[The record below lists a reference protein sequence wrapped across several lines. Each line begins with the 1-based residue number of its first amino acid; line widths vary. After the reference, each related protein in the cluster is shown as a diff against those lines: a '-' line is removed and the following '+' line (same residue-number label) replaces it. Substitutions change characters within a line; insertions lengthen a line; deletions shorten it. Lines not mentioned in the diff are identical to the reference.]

1 MCGHNLP
8 RPSLGGALAVLSA
21 PYDSR
26 PSMPT
31 SPAEDKSNNTDS
43 FPFLSGKLVFH
54 SQQSGTTSTVATHA
68 TFTPHALPGPNSE
81 TAGAAPDTINMAD
94 YVVGI
99 HASGDLLTPASQSP
113 VLYQFELSEGAPR
126 RTDTG
131 ARPCSTEVRLARPLP
146 LGVGGDG
153 IIGRRVTVW
162 SRRRRAACGGE
173 GDEAALLPVAEGIVG
188 FN

>member
-1 MCGHNLP
+1 MCGDNLP
-8 RPSLGGALAVLSA
+8 RPSLGGALVVLSA
-21 PYDSR
+21 PYDSGS
-26 PSMPT
+26 PTPT
-31 SPAEDKSNNTDS
+31 SLVENKSSNTNP

-54 SQQSGTTSTVATHA
+54 SQQPGATSGVATHA
-68 TFTPHALPGPNSE
+68 TFTPHAPPGPNSE
-81 TAGAAPDTINMAD
+81 TAGAAAVAINMAD

-99 HASGDLLTPASQSP
+99 HASGDLLTLASQSP
-113 VLYQFELSEGAPR
+113 VLYQFELDEGAPR
-126 RTDTG
+126 RIDAG
-131 ARPCSTEVRLARPLP
+131 AWPCSTEVRLAQPLP

-162 SRRRRAACGGE
+162 SRRCRAAGGGK

>member
-1 MCGHNLP
+1 MCGHDLP

-21 PYDSR
+21 PHDSR
-26 PSMPT
+26 SSMPT
-31 SPAEDKSNNTDS
+31 SPAGEKGSDAD
-43 FPFLSGKLVFH
+43 PFLFPSGKLVFH
-54 SQQSGTTSTVATHA
+54 SQQPGTTSAVATHA
-68 TFTPHALPGPNSE
+68 TFTPHAFPGPSSG
-81 TAGAAPDTINMAD
+81 TAGAAAGTIIMAD

-99 HASGDLLTPASQSP
+99 HASGDLLTPASRSP
-113 VLYQFELSEGAPR
+113 VLYQFGLGEGAPR
-126 RTDTG
+126 RTDMG
-131 ARPCSTEVRLARPLP
+131 AGPCGTEVRLARPLP

-162 SRRRRAACGGE
+162 SRRGRAAGSDK

>member
-1 MCGHNLP
+1 MCGHDLP

-26 PSMPT
+26 SSTPT
-31 SPAEDKSNNTDS
+31 SPAEDNGSNTDP
-43 FPFLSGKLVFH
+43 FPLLSGKLVFH
-54 SQQSGTTSTVATHA
+54 SQQPGTASAVATHA
-68 TFTPHALPGPNSE
+68 TFTPHALPGLRSGA
-81 TAGAAPDTINMAD
+81 AGAAADTINMAD

-113 VLYQFELSEGAPR
+113 VLYRFGLGEGAPR
-126 RTDTG
+126 RTDMG
-131 ARPCSTEVRLARPLP
+131 AGPCGTEVRLARPLP

-162 SRRRRAACGGE
+162 SRRRRAAGGDE